1 MQEGGDRVPVLIITA
16 GGNPPGN
23 PPSNRIFS
31 RVELGG
37 AGVTG
42 LSVLRPL
49 QAQAGEGEQASP
61 KQSTGIDTPG

>member
-16 GGNPPGN
+16 GGN